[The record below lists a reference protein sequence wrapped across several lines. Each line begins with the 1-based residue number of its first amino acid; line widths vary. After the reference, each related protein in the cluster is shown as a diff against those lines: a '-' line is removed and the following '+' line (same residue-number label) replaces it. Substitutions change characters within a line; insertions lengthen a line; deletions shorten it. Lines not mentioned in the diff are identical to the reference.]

1 MASETRE
8 GGEKGT
14 RARMRGDFEDAC
26 SSAVRLENA
35 RACAYLGSIARA
47 SEEVR
52 GEACAR
58 DVEGADA
65 SGGTLSGWVASMGL
79 DAVSYTHLTLPTILL
94 V

>member
-35 RACAYLGSIARA
+35 RARETAR
-47 SEEVR
+47 EVVEVVVDGVGDAR
-52 GEACAR
+52 G
-58 DVEGADA
+58 G
-65 SGGTLSGWVASMGL
+65 
-79 DAVSYTHLTLPTILL
+79 
-94 V
+94 